1 MRKLNILAFEGRMVK
16 LISKII
22 TRNKRSGHILTSVI
36 EPTLSIILMRLMNY
50 LTIML
55 DTQRL

>member
-1 MRKLNILAFEGRMVK
+1 MRKLNMLAFEERMVK

-22 TRNKRSGHILTSVI
+22 TQNKRSGDILTSVI
-36 EPTLSIILMRLMNY
+36 EPTLSIILMLLMNY

-55 DTQRL
+55 DPPGL